1 MALKKYYYDRDYY
14 QLKLDE
20 VIKTQEEIN
29 EEAIYKLSRREL
41 EPALIQSGL
50 SNFGKTIHGSGFAF
64 LNLDLK
70 GKDVYSVRVRLGNLG
85 HREVCPSAEF
95 GHQPEQDHR
104 SRAFERIECFDP
116 NRRFSQPAEQP
127 EALQVHITN
136 SLVQLRC
143 SSS

>member
-1 MALKKYYYDRDYY
+1 MALKQYYYDRDYY

-70 GKDVYSVRVRLGNLG
+70 GKNVYSIRVRAYDLG
-85 HREVCPSAEF
+85 HREIHPPAEF
-95 GHQPEQDHR
+95 RHQ
-104 SRAFERIECFDP
+104 
-116 NRRFSQPAEQP
+116 
-127 EALQVHITN
+127 
-136 SLVQLRC
+136 
-143 SSS
+143 